1 MRPKRQTT
9 PTGNFKLRKEIIMEK
24 GFKVLQDSLN
34 VSVDNLKFVAEQT
47 TGNNGLLLNSVIET
61 LQAQKKVI
69 EYLSNCLETEKGIK
83 KQMF

>member
-1 MRPKRQTT
+1 
-9 PTGNFKLRKEIIMEK
+9 MEK
-24 GFKVLQDSLN
+24 GFKVLQDSIN

-69 EYLSNCLETEKGIK
+69 EYLSNCFETEKGIK
-83 KQMF
+83 NRCFNYLCNKGLMNDFYSK

>member
-1 MRPKRQTT
+1 
-9 PTGNFKLRKEIIMEK
+9 MEK
-24 GFKVLQDSLN
+24 GFKVLQDSIN
-34 VSVDNLKFVAEQT
+34 VSVDKLKFVAEQT

-83 KQMF
+83 NRCFDYLCNKGLMYDFYSK